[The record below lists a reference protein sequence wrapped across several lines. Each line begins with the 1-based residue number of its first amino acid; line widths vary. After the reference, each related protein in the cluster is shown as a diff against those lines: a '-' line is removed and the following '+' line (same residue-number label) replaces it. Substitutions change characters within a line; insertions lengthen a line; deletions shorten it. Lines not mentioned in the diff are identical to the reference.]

1 MSTPIEVSLTPNL
14 TPEQSAAV
22 RRAVDGLLH
31 SIEFRSTTRLQHCL
45 RFLVDHVL
53 DGRADHLKERT
64 IGTEVFGR
72 PPDYDTGADAIVRVT
87 ANELRKKLA
96 QYYLKADHCE
106 VRIELPS
113 GSYVPKFTWPHPVA
127 ELRENDSI
135 SDTKGGKTD
144 PQIGPI
150 SRLVRSLRPWHFAIL
165 AGVGLLAMALQFKQF
180 RHTEVPPLERFWAPV
195 LRCSGPV
202 VICLSNPVVY
212 GLSSEI
218 LQTYR
223 REHSIDPNEGP
234 FVIRFKDELV
244 PGRQIIPVLDQYVG
258 NGEAFS
264 LGELTSLFTR
274 LKKPYETR
282 TGGDVSTADLRARAI
297 IFLGFSSRWNLEMN
311 KGLRFTSHIENN
323 LKMIRD
329 SFAPQQSWSLPNLG
343 PDGRTNID
351 YALVSRMFHSDTGLP
366 VLQAC
371 GITQYGCQTA
381 GEFIT
386 NPAYFAQVL
395 PLLPQ
400 GWEKR
405 NIQIVLTS
413 QILRISPGV
422 PKVVA
427 VHVW

>member
-1 MSTPIEVSLTPNL
+1 MSSTSEGSVATNL
-14 TPEQSAAV
+14 TLEQSDTI
-22 RRAVDGLLH
+22 RRAVDSLLQ
-31 SIEFRSTTRLQHCL
+31 SVEFRSATRLQHCL

-53 DGRADHLKERT
+53 DGRADYLKERT

-72 PPDYDTGADAIVRVT
+72 PPDYDTGTDAIVRVT

-96 QYYLKADHCE
+96 QYYLKADHYE
-106 VRIELPS
+106 VRIDLPS
-113 GSYVPKFTWPHPVA
+113 GSYVPKFTWPHSSA
-127 ELRENDSI
+127 ERGENAANTRAKSESVERYTQPLARHLRI
-135 SDTKGGKTD
+135 
-144 PQIGPI
+144 
-150 SRLVRSLRPWHFAIL
+150 LRPWHAGAL
-165 AGVGLLAMALQFKQF
+165 AGVALVLVALQWVQP
-180 RHTEVPPLERFWAPV
+180 RRSELPPLERFWGPV
-195 LRCSGPV
+195 LRCPGPV

-212 GLSSEI
+212 GLSSDV
-218 LQTYR
+218 LQSYQR
-223 REHSIDPNEGP
+223 QHSIDPNEGP
-234 FVIRFKDELV
+234 FVIKFKDELI
-244 PGRQIIPVLDQYVG
+244 PGRQIIPIPDQFVG

-264 LGELTSLFTR
+264 LGELTGLFTR

-282 TGGDVSTADLRARAI
+282 TGGDVSPADLRARAI

-311 KGLRFTSHIENN
+311 RGLRFTSRIENN

-329 SFAPQQSWSLPNLG
+329 SLSPQQSWSLPNLE

-351 YALVSRMFHSDTGLP
+351 YALVSRVFHPDTGMPL
-366 VLQAC
+366 LQAC
-371 GITQYGCQTA
+371 GITQYGCQAA

-386 NPAYFAQVL
+386 NPAYFTQVL
-395 PLLPQ
+395 PQLPQ

-413 QILRISPGV
+413 QILHTSPGV

>member
-1 MSTPIEVSLTPNL
+1 L
-14 TPEQSAAV
+14 QSV
-22 RRAVDGLLH
+22 
-31 SIEFRSTTRLQHCL
+31 EFRSTTRLQHCL
-45 RFLVDHVL
+45 RFLVDYTL
-53 DGRADHLKERT
+53 EGRADNLKERT
-64 IGTEVFGR
+64 IGIELFGR
-72 PPDYDTGADAIVRVT
+72 PPDYDTGADSIVRVT

-96 QYYLKADHCE
+96 QYYLKADHYE

-113 GSYVPKFTWPHPVA
+113 GSYVPKFTWPHPVV
-127 ELRENDSI
+127 ELRESDGI
-135 SDTKGGKTD
+135 SDTQTGK
-144 PQIGPI
+144 PEPHVRSI
-150 SRLVRSLRPWHFAIL
+150 SRLAHWLRPWHIAIL
-165 AGVGLLAMALQFKQF
+165 AGIGLIALALRFTPSHRAD
-180 RHTEVPPLERFWAPV
+180 VPPLERFWAPV

-218 LQTYR
+218 LQTYQ

-234 FVIRFKDELV
+234 FAIRFKDELV
-244 PGRQIIPVLDQYVG
+244 PGRQIIPVFDQYVG

-264 LGELTSLFTR
+264 LGELTGLFTR

-311 KGLRFTSHIENN
+311 RGLRFTSHIENN

-329 SFAPQQSWSLPNLG
+329 SFAPQQTWSLPNLE

-351 YALVSRMFHSDTGLP
+351 YALVSRVFHSDTGLP
-366 VLQAC
+366 LLQAC

-395 PLLPQ
+395 PQLPL

-413 QILRISPGV
+413 QILHTSPGV